1 MELPMNNFYVATMV
15 AVLVTISIA
24 SYLFIAAMRGSAAL
38 GLFAGLQSPDI
49 DVSDRVKR
57 VFDNWVAA
65 MLARRERQAAMSAPS
80 HGSDS
85 KLTDIS
91 LYRGE
96 FAGGRRPRRGVTVS
110 PRHSAGERS

>member
-1 MELPMNNFYVATMV
+1 
-15 AVLVTISIA
+15 
-24 SYLFIAAMRGSAAL
+24 MRGSAAL
-38 GLFAGLQSPDI
+38 GLFAGLQPPGI

-57 VFDNWVAA
+57 VFDGWVAA
-65 MLARRERQAAMSAPS
+65 MLARHERQAAMSAPS

-96 FAGGRRPRRGVTVS
+96 FAGGRRGQRGVTVS
-110 PRHSAGERS
+110 PRHSAGERP